1 MAGLRPRRQQTTAGA
16 GPPRFSLLTS
26 HFYTVMFRRFVLP
39 GCLVAGLSFSG
50 FTQPTPDRVLTQSG
64 PQFGARDLPQDRGAA
79 GVWQK
84 LLKLQTTGSV
94 LHTTAHPDDE
104 HADLLTYLGRGTGA
118 RTALLSLNRGEGGA
132 NVLGPELFD
141 ALGLLRTEEML
152 LAGTYYGLDD
162 LYFTDVADYGYSKRV
177 AEAYDKWDAQHV
189 LGEMVRV
196 IRLNRPV
203 VVISRF
209 HGSARDG
216 HGNHQAAGELT
227 QKAFGLAGDP
237 SAFPEQIT
245 REGLRPWQPR
255 KLYRGGIRTGETHHY
270 VLESG
275 AYCPWLGSSY
285 KNFSLLGY
293 SFHRSQFSGVRREVS
308 GTAVQR
314 YERLRP
320 AAGDTAET
328 DPFAGLDTSV
338 GGVFALTGE
347 TPPKAAA
354 RLVRQIEASIGQA
367 VVAFAW
373 HRPEAT
379 VPALAAALEK
389 TRQAVTLLDGQ
400 PEARFLLLVKERQL
414 MEVIHAALGILLR
427 ATAAPVQG
435 SATPSFF
442 APPPALPAAVP
453 GQPFAVETTFLNPGG
468 VPVTLQRLEVNP
480 GSGGRVEPAGPG
492 TQPLKP
498 NQPLESRFTVTLPA
512 AATYPGPY
520 FYRTS
525 PGASRYQI
533 REPAYR
539 HLPYG
544 PAALGVTATYLVAGQ
559 RITVQQ
565 PVLTRA
571 ASLPYGYDE
580 HTLRVLHPVAVS
592 LSPAAGIIPLAGK
605 PADIP
610 VQVQLVH
617 YAEGNATGTLRLSL
631 PPGWRATPAE
641 IPFAFSHAGEKRS
654 FPVRVTPVLSGPGPH
669 VLKAVAILNGREYD
683 AGYQLIAHRDQDR
696 HYVSGPAEMRIAGVD
711 VRVAPGLKVVG
722 YVMGAGDDI
731 PAALT
736 QLGVA
741 VHLLTPAD
749 LANADLDGFGA
760 ILVGSRAYAV
770 RPDLVTYNRRLLDYA
785 ARGGHLVVLYQTPEF
800 VPAGQAP
807 FPAALPPEAEEVSE
821 EDAPVQL
828 LSADHRLLNVP
839 NKITPADF
847 DGWIEQRGSKF
858 FSQWDAAYLPLLAS
872 QDQGQE
878 PQRGGWLTAPT
889 GKGHYTYFAYALH
902 RQLPYGVPG
911 AYRLLANLV
920 SYGK

>member
-1 MAGLRPRRQQTTAGA
+1 ML
-16 GPPRFSLLTS
+16 
-26 HFYTVMFRRFVLP
+26 RRFLLMGCLAAAQLP
-39 GCLVAGLSFSG
+39 GFAQATL
-50 FTQPTPDRVLTQSG
+50 DRVLTQAG
-64 PQFGARDLPQDRGAA
+64 PQYGARDLPQDRGAA

-104 HADLLTYLGRGTGA
+104 HADLLTYLGRGTGT

-141 ALGLLRTEEML
+141 ALGLLRTEELL

-196 IRLNRPV
+196 IRLNRPL

-209 HGSARDG
+209 HGSERDG

-227 QKAFGLAGDP
+227 QKAFMLAGD
-237 SAFPEQIT
+237 SNAFPEQIT

-255 KLYRGGIRTGETHHY
+255 KLYRGGIRNGEAHHY

-275 AYCPWLGSSY
+275 GYCPWLGSSY

-293 SFHRSQFSGVRREVS
+293 SFHRSQFSGVRREVT
-308 GTAVQR
+308 GAARQR

-320 AAGDTAET
+320 AAGDTLEGS
-328 DPFAGLDTSV
+328 PFAGLDTSV
-338 GGVFALTGE
+338 GGLFALTGE
-347 TPPKAAA
+347 TPPKEAT
-354 RLVRQIEASIGQA
+354 RLVRQIETAIGKA
-367 VVAFAW
+367 VAAFEW
-373 HRPEAT
+373 QRPEGT
-379 VPALAAALEK
+379 IPTLTAALEK
-389 TRQAVTLLDGQ
+389 TRRAISLLDGQ
-400 PEARFLLLVKERQL
+400 PEARFLLLIKEKQL
-414 MEVIHAALGILLR
+414 AEAIHAATGISLK
-427 ATAAPVQG
+427 ATAAPAAQP
-435 SATPSFF
+435 AKPSFF
-442 APPPALPAAVP
+442 APPPTLPAAVP
-453 GQPFAVETTFLNPGG
+453 GQPFAVDVTFLSPNPAS
-468 VPVTLQRLEVNP
+468 VTLIHLHLTRRD
-480 GSGGRVEPAGPG
+480 GWRVEPAGLG

-498 NQPLESRFTVTLPA
+498 NQPLESRFMVTLPA
-512 AATYPGPY
+512 EATYPGPY

-525 PGASRYQI
+525 PGASRYEI
-533 REPAYR
+533 REPAHR

-544 PAALGVTATYLVAGQ
+544 PAALAVTATYLVDGQ
-559 RITVQQ
+559 RIVVQQ
-565 PVLTRA
+565 PVLTREA
-571 ASLPYGYDE
+571 NLPYGYDE
-580 HTLRVLHPVAVS
+580 ATLRVLPPVGVS

-610 VQVQLVH
+610 VQVELVH
-617 YAEGNATGTLRLSL
+617 YAEGDAAGTLRLSL
-631 PPGWRATPAE
+631 PPGWRATPQD
-641 IPFAFSHAGEKRS
+641 IPFAFSRPGEKRT
-654 FPVRVTPVLSGPGPH
+654 FPVVVTPLSAGPGPH
-669 VLKAVAILNGREYD
+669 VLKAVAVLNGREYD
-683 AGYQLIAHRDQDR
+683 AGYQRIAHRDQDPN
-696 HYVSGPAEMRIAGVD
+696 YAFQAAQMRITGVD
-711 VRVAPGLKVVG
+711 VRVATGRKVG

-731 PAALT
+731 PAALA

-741 VHLLTPAD
+741 VHLLTPTD
-749 LANADLDGFGA
+749 LASAELGGFTT
-760 ILVGSRAYAV
+760 IMVGSRAYAV

-800 VPAGQAP
+800 VPDGQAP
-807 FPAALPPEAEEVSE
+807 FPASLPPEAEEVSE

-828 LSADHRLLNVP
+828 LAADHPVLNVP
-839 NKITPADF
+839 NRITPADF
-847 DGWIEQRGSKF
+847 EGWIEQRGSKF
-858 FSQWDAAYLPLLAS
+858 FARWDGAYLPLLACH
-872 QDQGQE
+872 DQGQE

-920 SYGK
+920 SF

>member
-1 MAGLRPRRQQTTAGA
+1 MVLGKNKKPYFRH
-16 GPPRFSLLTS
+16 FS
-26 HFYTVMFRRFVLP
+26 FYTRMFCRFVLM
-39 GCLVAGLSFSG
+39 GCLVAGLSISG
-50 FTQPTPDRVLTQSG
+50 FAQPSLDRVLTQAG
-64 PQFGARDLPQDRGAA
+64 PQYGARDLPQDRGAA

-104 HADLLTYLGRGTGA
+104 HADLLTYLGRGAGA

-141 ALGLLRTEEML
+141 ALGLLRTEELL

-196 IRLNRPV
+196 IRLNRPL

-227 QKAFGLAGDP
+227 GQAFRLAGDP
-237 SAFPEQIT
+237 NAFPEQIT
-245 REGLRPWQPR
+245 REELRPWQAR
-255 KLYRGGIRTGETHHY
+255 KLYRGGIRNGEPHHY

-275 AYCPWLGSSY
+275 GYCPWLGSSY

-293 SFHRSQFSGVRREVS
+293 SFHRSQFSGVQRQVP
-308 GTAVQR
+308 GAAGQR
-314 YERLRP
+314 YERLQP
-320 AAGDTAET
+320 AAGNAVESS
-328 DPFAGLDTSV
+328 PFAGLDTSV

-347 TPPKAAA
+347 IPPKGVA
-354 RLVRQIEASIGQA
+354 RLVEEIETAIHKA
-367 VVAFAW
+367 VAAFRW
-373 HRPEAT
+373 QRPEAS
-379 VPALAAALEK
+379 VPALAAALAK
-389 TRQAVTLLDGQ
+389 TRRAVPRLDGQ

-414 MEVIHAALGILLR
+414 AEAIHAALGVSLR
-427 ATAAPVQG
+427 ATAAPATPGG
-435 SATPSFF
+435 STPSFF
-442 APPPALPAAVP
+442 ALPPALPAAVP
-453 GQPFAVETTFLNPGG
+453 GQPFAVETTFLNPSG
-468 VPVTLQRLEVNP
+468 VPVTLRRMEVNR
-480 GSGGRVEPAGPG
+480 GNGWRVEPEGTGP
-492 TQPLKP
+492 QPLTP
-498 NQPLESRFTVTLPA
+498 NQPLESRFTVILPA
-512 AATYPGPY
+512 EATYPGPY

-525 PGASRYQI
+525 PGASRYQV
-533 REPAYR
+533 REPAHR

-544 PAALGVTATYLVAGQ
+544 PAALSVTASYLVEGQ
-559 RITVQQ
+559 SIRVRQ
-565 PVLTRA
+565 PVIRREA
-571 ASLPYGYDE
+571 NLPYGYDE
-580 HTLRVLHPVAVS
+580 HTLRVLPPVAVS

-610 VQVQLVH
+610 VQLQLVN
-617 YAEGNATGTLRLSL
+617 YARANTTGTLRLSL
-631 PPGWRATPAE
+631 PPGWRATPGE
-641 IPFAFSHAGEKRS
+641 IPFAFSHPGEKRT
-654 FPVRVTPVLSGPGPH
+654 FPVLVTPVSSGPGPH
-669 VLKAVAILNGREYD
+669 VLKAVAVLNGREYN
-683 AGYQLIAHRDQDR
+683 AGYQLIAHRDQDH
-696 HYVSGPAEMRIAGVD
+696 HYVFQPAEMRIAGVD
-711 VRVAPGLKVVG
+711 VRVAAGLKVG

-749 LANADLDGFGA
+749 LANADLDRFGTVM
-760 ILVGSRAYAV
+760 IGSRAYAV

-800 VPAGQAP
+800 VPDQQAP

-828 LSADHRLLNVP
+828 LAADHPLLNVP

-847 DGWIEQRGSKF
+847 GGWIEQRGSKF
-858 FSQWDAAYLPLLAS
+858 FSRWDPAYLPLLAS
-872 QDQGQE
+872 HDQGQE
-878 PQRGGWLTAPT
+878 PQPGGWLTAPT

-920 SYGK
+920 SFTNDRH

>member
-1 MAGLRPRRQQTTAGA
+1 MLRH
-16 GPPRFSLLTS
+16 LL
-26 HFYTVMFRRFVLP
+26 LL

-50 FTQPTPDRVLTQSG
+50 FAQPLLDRVLTQSG

-104 HADLLTYLGRGTGA
+104 HADLLTYLGRGAGA

-141 ALGLLRTEEML
+141 ALGVLRTEEML

-162 LYFTDVADYGYSKRV
+162 LYFTGVADYGYSKRV

-189 LGEMVRV
+189 LGELVRV
-196 IRLNRPV
+196 IRLNRPL

-227 QKAFGLAGDP
+227 RKAFGLAGDP
-237 SAFPEQIT
+237 NAFPEQIT

-255 KLYRGGIRTGETHHY
+255 KLYRGGIRTGEKHHY

-275 AYCPWLGSSY
+275 KYSPWLGSSY

-293 SFHRSQFSGVRREVS
+293 SFHRSQFSGVRREVPGS
-308 GTAVQR
+308 AGQR
-314 YERLRP
+314 YERLQP
-320 AAGDTAET
+320 SAGNAVESS
-328 DPFAGLDTSV
+328 PFVGLDTSV

-347 TPPKAAA
+347 TPPKGVA
-354 RLVRQIEASIGQA
+354 RLVEEIETAINKA
-367 VVAFAW
+367 VAVFRW
-373 HRPEAT
+373 QRPEAS

-389 TRQAVTLLDGQ
+389 TRRAERQLDGQ

-414 MEVIHAALGILLR
+414 VEAIHAALGVSLR
-427 ATAAPVQG
+427 ATAAPATLG
-435 SATPSFF
+435 ASTPSFF

-453 GQPFAVETTFLNPGG
+453 GQPFAVAVTFLNPSGL
-468 VPVTLQRLEVNP
+468 PITLQRMEVNRAN
-480 GSGGRVEPAGPG
+480 GWQVEPEGPKP
-492 TQPLKP
+492 QPLKK
-498 NQPLESRFTVTLPA
+498 NEPLESRFTVTLPA
-512 AATYPGPY
+512 EATYPGPY

-525 PGASRYQI
+525 PGASRYEV
-533 REPAYR
+533 REPAHR

-544 PAALGVTATYLVAGQ
+544 PAALSVTATYLVEGQ
-559 RITVQQ
+559 AVEVRQ
-565 PVLTRA
+565 PVLTREA
-571 ASLPYGYDE
+571 NLPYGYIE
-580 HTLRVLHPVAVS
+580 RTLRVLTPIAVS
-592 LSPAAGIIPLAGK
+592 LSPAAGIIPLMGM
-605 PADIP
+605 PTDIP
-610 VQVQLVH
+610 VQVQLVS

-631 PPGWRATPAE
+631 PPGWRATPGE
-641 IPFAFSHAGEKRS
+641 IPFTFSHAGEKRS
-654 FPVRVTPVLSGPGPH
+654 FPVRVTPVVSGPGPH
-669 VLKAVAILNGREYD
+669 VLRAVAVVDGREYD
-683 AGYQLIAHRDQDR
+683 AGYQLVAHRDQDR

-711 VRVAPGLKVVG
+711 VRVAPGLKVG

-731 PAALT
+731 PAALA

-749 LANADLDGFGA
+749 LANADLDGFGTV
-760 ILVGSRAYAV
+760 IGRLPG
-770 RPDLVTYNRRLLDYA
+770 LRRA
-785 ARGGHLVVLYQTPEF
+785 ARLGDLQPAPARLRGPGRSPGGA
-800 VPAGQAP
+800 VPDAGIRARP
-807 FPAALPPEAEEVSE
+807 ACAFPGGLPPEAEEVSE
-821 EDAPVQL
+821 EDAPVEL
-828 LSADHRLLNVP
+828 LAADHPLLNAP
-839 NKITPADF
+839 NKITAADF

-858 FSQWDAAYLPLLAS
+858 FSRWDAAYLPLLAS
-872 QDQGQE
+872 HDQGQA

-911 AYRLLANLV
+911 AYRLLANLA
-920 SYGK
+920 SYGR